1 MAIQVEKK
9 EIITVTDDN
18 GAPLAKGDP
27 VLIRF
32 QGQDVV
38 CRFMGMR
45 NGYFSTETL
54 DDKAENKYRPGS
66 IESCRRISGI
76 REWPV
81 PVAAAERE
89 E

>member
-18 GAPLAKGDP
+18 GTQLTKGDP
-27 VLIRF
+27 ILIRC
-32 QGQDVV
+32 QDQDIV
-38 CRFMGMR
+38 CRYMGMK
-45 NGYFSTETL
+45 NGYFVTETL
-54 DDKAENKYRPGS
+54 DSTNENKYRTGS

-81 PVAAAERE
+81 VEAKRE
-89 E
+89 A